1 MDRSGHVLPQ
11 KSSRKHALSA
21 VPRER
26 KDEGGQSAQHVRLNG
41 NIVRRRPGKRM
52 IEYWDSE
59 LPGFGLRVHPSG
71 RRTWFVMFRQR
82 GKQRRVS
89 LGTSKQI
96 AANQARLLARDKLA
110 EVALDGLPSCK
121 TSKSLKKESPLM
133 REYAERFW
141 TDYAHHWKPSTRKRN
156 RTGIDRDIL
165 PTFGD
170 CRVDEI
176 TKAHVSFWRDGFA
189 ERTGAFNRTIP
200 ILSVMMG
207 YAEKLGY
214 RRRGSN
220 PCRGTPRYKRK
231 RMERFLSAREYGRL
245 AIALDHFEAE
255 YSAVVAAICLLIYTG
270 ARCGE
275 IENLRWEWVQEPRLM
290 LPDSKTG
297 AKIIYLNRQAVEVI
311 ASIPDRERAGLVF
324 PSVRDPERPI
334 KLGMHWPE
342 IRNRAALPDVRLH
355 DLRHSFASTA
365 IRHNISLMVIGRLLG
380 HALAETTSR
389 YAHLS
394 DEVTADAAERVSGS
408 IASLI
413 GVSQ

>member
-1 MDRSGHVLPQ
+1 MDRNGHVLPQ
-11 KSSRKHALSA
+11 ESSPNHALSA
-21 VPRER
+21 VPREH
-26 KDEGGQSAQHVRLNG
+26 KDRGEQSIQHVRLNG

-89 LGTSKQI
+89 LGTSKQKTAI
-96 AANQARLLARDKLA
+96 EARRLARDKLA
-110 EVALDGLPSCK
+110 EVALDGLPSRTTNRSRAK
-121 TSKSLKKESPLM
+121 QAPLM

-141 TDYAHHWKPSTRKRN
+141 ADYAHHWKPSTRKRN

-170 CRVDEI
+170 RRVDEI
-176 TKAHVSFWRDGFA
+176 TKADIAFWRDGFA

-231 RMERFLSAREYGRL
+231 RMERFLSPREYGQL
-245 AIALDHFEAE
+245 ATALSHFETE
-255 YSAVVAAICLLIYTG
+255 RSTVVAAIRLLIYTG

-275 IENLRWEWVQEPRLM
+275 IEKLRWEWVQEPRLM

-297 AKIIYLNRQAVEVI
+297 AKIIYLNRQAIEVI
-311 ASIPDRERAGLVF
+311 ASIPDRKPTGLVF
-324 PSVRDPERPI
+324 PSVRDANKPT
-334 KLGMHWPE
+334 KLSMFWPE

-365 IRHNISLMVIGRLLG
+365 IRDNLSLMVIGKLLG

-394 DEVTADAAERVSGS
+394 DEVIADAAERVSGS
-408 IASLI
+408 IANLI
-413 GVSQ
+413 GVGQ